1 MSQFAELLAQL
12 NAQQEEQETL
22 AKALPAEGGE
32 DDEAI
37 QAAAAE
43 GADPE
48 KNDDDDEAGEGGEA
62 AEKPMAKSMTAMVD
76 GEEVE
81 ALDATEL
88 LKSLDGRLV
97 DVESTL
103 VKSLQVALG
112 TMKSQGDLIKSLNAR
127 LDKLA
132 DQGKGRK
139 AVLTIAEK
147 PAAGETTLAKSEP
160 QGMTN
165 QEFLLKASDAFK
177 AGKLSGQ
184 ELTTA
189 DVAIRMG
196 QPVPPQIIAKALS

>member
-12 NAQQEEQETL
+12 AAQQEEQETL

-43 GADPE
+43 GDDAGNE
-48 KNDDDDEAGEGGEA
+48 NDDDDGDDETPAQ
-62 AEKPMAKSMTAMVD
+62 PLTKSMTAIVD

-81 ALDATEL
+81 AVDATDL
-88 LKSLDGRLV
+88 LKSLDGRLG
-97 DVESTL
+97 DVETTL
-103 VKSLQVALG
+103 AKGLQVAMG
-112 TMKSQGDLIKSLNAR
+112 TIKAQGDLIKSLN
-127 LDKLA
+127 DQINKLA
-132 DQGKGRK
+132 GQGKGRK
-139 AVLTIAEK
+139 SVITVSEK
-147 PAAGETTLAKSEP
+147 PAAGESTLAKSEP

-165 QEFLLKASDAFK
+165 QEFLLKANAAFA

-196 QPVPPQIIAKALS
+196 QQVPAQIIAKALS